1 IFNAFDCRVRFL
13 HNDAQGLITAKH
25 LKDINVNMYNFSF
38 EHSMGEIREL
48 AGEEVVLVGN
58 IPPRDVMAAGTPAQV
73 KEAVKKAANEIKRHN
88 RIIWSVGGGMPQGVK
103 NENIEAFIEG
113 VREYIK

>member
-1 IFNAFDCRVRFL
+1 
-13 HNDAQGLITAKH
+13 
-25 LKDINVNMYNFSF
+25 
-38 EHSMGEIREL
+38 
-48 AGEEVVLVGN
+48 
-58 IPPRDVMAAGTPAQV
+58 MAAGTPAQV